1 MKARGRVYFFGNM
14 KKIRNPF
21 KNLNKFEWALW
32 VFSFAA
38 IISSFFAVGST
49 AYANLAASLL
59 GVTSLIFAARG
70 DAFGLML
77 MMTFSAIY
85 AFVAFTTKYYGEM
98 IIYLG
103 MQIPCATASLISW
116 LRHPSDKGSAEVK
129 IGKFNKKHVYILI
142 PLTAAIVT
150 AFYFVLKTLG
160 TENLIVSTVSVGT
173 SFVALYLMTLRI
185 PAYALVFILND
196 IVLIVL
202 WSMACANDL
211 NHLALVVC
219 FSIFLINDTYTFICW
234 TRRKARQDRKFN
246 EQPDPLT
253 EES

>member
-1 MKARGRVYFFGNM
+1 MG
-14 KKIRNPF
+14 
-21 KNLNKFEWALW
+21 
-32 VFSFAA
+32 
-38 IISSFFAVGST
+38 AVGVF
-49 AYANLAASLL
+49 ACGYNLLFFRSRKHSLRQPCRIPF
-59 GVTSLIFAARG
+59 GRNFIDFAARG

-150 AFYFVLKTLG
+150 AFFFVLKTLG

-246 EQPDPLT
+246 EQPDPSPKKVKKSRQPPRKPARRL
-253 EES
+253 SDYMV